1 MKKVLTVLLAMAMVL
16 TMMSGIAMAEGDREP
31 ITITMLCLPANV
43 SGTMEGTWWTDYL
56 FEELGITLELVPGS
70 SDDTKL
76 QALMAAD
83 ALPDMV
89 IFHNGTQVK
98 NCVDAQLLLP
108 LDDFAEIMPNAQK
121 YMKEAMQYY
130 ADSYATDGKCYAIP
144 NDVGPR
150 VKSSRLNW
158 DTSIRW
164 DLYKKVGM
172 PEIKTAW
179 DYLDVLKQMQDIYP
193 ENEDGQKVYA
203 ITAWNDWD
211 SITMHNALQVSL
223 LSGVDV
229 GDQLGGK
236 LPFAQVDFNTLELT
250 TTLRPDSAYIDGL
263 KWYFTA
269 NQMGILDP
277 DSMTQNW
284 NTALEKGNAGRVL
297 FGWWSWAV
305 SGYNTPERVNADEPA
320 GFAPV
325 LPSESNVPLWGNG
338 IVGSGWSWAISK
350 NAVNPERCAEY
361 IDLMC
366 NPDKT
371 FILFNGPKGETWD
384 LNEEGKPYLNET
396 GLLARQDP
404 TYLLAGGDT
413 LDHGVSVINST
424 PVSNGTVSELY
435 GEPQSYTEWSTYVP
449 TTTKLEDDVAAV
461 TGYGKIIDF
470 LLANGNYV
478 EVPLANSF
486 VAPLPDEIQLL
497 KQQIGDIISTQSW
510 LAVYA
515 ANEDEFN
522 AIVEQMIA
530 DAEELGVADIIAYD
544 EQAWADAVALAAKY
558 E

>member
-1 MKKVLTVLLAMAMVL
+1 MKKILTVLLVMAMVL
-16 TMMSGIAMAEGDREP
+16 TMMSGIAMADGDREP
-31 ITITMLCLPANV
+31 ITITMLSLPANV
-43 SGTMEGTWWTDYL
+43 SGTLEGTWWTDYL

-70 SDDTKL
+70 SDDDKL
-76 QALMAAD
+76 LALVAAD

-89 IFHNGTQVK
+89 IFHNGTQLK
-98 NCVDAQLLLP
+98 NCVDAEQLLA
-108 LDDFAEIMPNAQK
+108 LDDFADIMPNAQK
-121 YMKEAMQYY
+121 YMKTAMNYY
-130 ADSYATDGKCYAIP
+130 ADAFTTDGKCYAIA
-144 NDVGPR
+144 NLVGPA
-150 VKSSRLNW
+150 KPSLNW
-158 DTSIRW
+158 STAIRW
-164 DLYKKVGM
+164 DLYKQIGS
-172 PEIKTAW
+172 PEIKTTW

-211 SITMHNALQVSL
+211 SITMHNAQQFSL
-223 LSGVDV
+223 LSGVDS

-250 TTLRPDSAYIDGL
+250 TTLRADSAYIDGL

-284 NTALEKGNAGRVL
+284 NNALEKGNAGRVL
-297 FGWWSWAV
+297 FGWWMWAV
-305 SGYNTPERVNADEPA
+305 DGYNTPERVNADEPT
-320 GFAPV
+320 GFATV
-325 LPSESNVPLWGNG
+325 LPTESKVPMSFGNVIGTEWC
-338 IVGSGWSWAISK
+338 WSVSH

-361 IDLMC
+361 IDFMC

-371 FILFNGPKGETWD
+371 FILYNGPKGETWD
-384 LNEEGKPYLNET
+384 LNDEGKPYLTET

-413 LDHGVSVINST
+413 LGHGTSVINSN
-424 PVSNGTVSELY
+424 PVSSGTVSELY
-435 GEPQSYTEWSTYVP
+435 GAPQSYTDWETYVP
-449 TTTKLEDDVAAV
+449 TTTKLEDEVAAV
-461 TGYGKIIDF
+461 TGYTKTVDY

-478 EVPLANSF
+478 ALPLANSF
-486 VAPLPDEIQLL
+486 IAPLPDDMQML
-497 KQQIGDIISTQSW
+497 KTQIGDVVSTQSW

-515 ANEDEFN
+515 ADEDEFN

-530 DAEELGVADIIAYD
+530 DAEELGLADMMAYD
-544 EQAWADAVALAAKY
+544 EQAWAAAIEKAARY